1 MKRSLEQAWQ
11 QISTDLDE
19 ILDLDGGARQ
29 AWLEGLETLDPDRAQ
44 RVRAYMLDLDKLES
58 DNFLGTALPC
68 ILWANAMSARR
79 R

>member
-19 ILDLDGGARQ
+19 ILDLDTAARQ
-29 AWLEGLETLDPDRAQ
+29 AWLDLLATRDPERAQ
-44 RVRAYMLDLDKLES
+44 RVRAYMLDLEKLES
-58 DNFLGTALPC
+58 DNFLGTALPS
-68 ILWANAMSARR
+68 ILWASAMSARR